1 MIYLTR
7 KRKGEYRADIP
18 CNKGEIKKCTSD
30 YTHVEVDVSYVLGGP
45 NYFSGG
51 YSKRGYRVTT
61 MPVSLGGGMRSF
73 SIMGET
79 RNCGGYILL
88 EEATRYN
95 DKRMDEIAEIMDSLV
110 PAIAEAFKND
120 DTSKMIELCK
130 IIPHKEVV
138 TTPVNTA
145 PKFQKSQMKIL
156 TEEIKATLP
165 PLYSQSEKDP
175 KDVKV
180 VIKFFDP
187 VGSWTWFVTE
197 GEKTGEIIKEG
208 AFAGEEDYKFFG
220 YVKGFENELGY
231 FTLGELSTAKALV
244 SGIKALPI
252 ERDRHFKG
260 TLAKVMGKEV
270 NEIGSGKRT

>member
-30 YTHVEVDVSYVLGGP
+30 YTHIEVEVSYVLGGP
-45 NYFSGG
+45 NYFSGA
-51 YSKRGYRVTT
+51 YNKRGYRIATK
-61 MPVSLGGGMRSF
+61 PVSLGGGMRSF

-130 IIPHKEVV
+130 IIPHKEVM
-138 TTPVNTA
+138 TTPAVA

-175 KDVKV
+175 KDVKI

-220 YVKGFENELGY
+220 YVKGFENEFGY

-252 ERDRHFKG
+252 ERDRHFKA
-260 TLAKVMGKEV
+260 TLAEVMGKEV
-270 NEIGSGKRT
+270 NHIGSGKRT